1 MEKNKDFRAFRYG
14 DHLEPGHSL
23 KIEHSITCE
32 QTDLSSLI
40 AKGEDALLAL
50 RKDSMDSEQTAF
62 EIVVA
67 AANQWEK
74 QAAYTQNLN
83 RAIEYLRT
91 PEVSHSNN
99 QWQKNG
105 GYRDGEEISNRV
117 YSMSCS
123 VWEDTKYNRETK
135 ESVPVAWYVSW
146 DVYLKS
152 PKEGYGKQ
160 IAGQR
165 NKRYTD
171 KAAAMKY
178 LEGRKKA
185 YAHLFTEVS
194 PPIPQEYENHFCVHG
209 TLLHGYTVEGKEPVK
224 AAADLSD
231 GGISMPEKPEKAS
244 VLGKL
249 SAAKTQDKAVPH
261 AGAPA
266 KKKEEMNR

>member
-1 MEKNKDFRAFRYG
+1 M
-14 DHLEPGHSL
+14 
-23 KIEHSITCE
+23 
-32 QTDLSSLI
+32 
-40 AKGEDALLAL
+40 
-50 RKDSMDSEQTAF
+50 
-62 EIVVA
+62 
-67 AANQWEK
+67 
-74 QAAYTQNLN
+74 
-83 RAIEYLRT
+83 
-91 PEVSHSNN
+91 
-99 QWQKNG
+99 
-105 GYRDGEEISNRV
+105 
-117 YSMSCS
+117 
-123 VWEDTKYNRETK
+123 
-135 ESVPVAWYVSW
+135 
-146 DVYLKS
+146 YLKS

-209 TLLHGYTVEGKEPVK
+209 TLLPGYTVEGKEPVK